1 MFRYL
6 VPLLV
11 LPLSGLLAQGAPLH
25 VVITAPNNA
34 MFRVVPHLSDDPVTR
49 NQFGKGRWELTTDS
63 ATVRPMAFIA
73 TDPLV
78 SIHVEVRENDRII
91 ASGDGAFVTVRRDTG
106 TVSVESRS
114 HAPSTAPG
122 DLRKP

>member
-6 VPLLV
+6 APLLV
-11 LPLSGLLAQGAPLH
+11 LPLPGLLAQGAPLH
-25 VVITAPNNA
+25 IVITAPNNA
-34 MFRVVPHLSDDPVTR
+34 TFRVAHLADDPVTR
-49 NQFGKGRWELTTDS
+49 NQFGRGRWEMTTDS
-63 ATVRPMAFIA
+63 ATVRTMAFIA

-78 SIHVEVRENDRII
+78 RIHVEARENDRIV

-114 HAPSTAPG
+114 HAPSAPPG

>member
-1 MFRYL
+1 MFRHL

-25 VVITAPNNA
+25 IVITAPNNA
-34 MFRVVPHLSDDPVTR
+34 TFRVAPLSDDPLTR
-49 NQFGKGRWELTTDS
+49 NQFGSGRWELTTDS
-63 ATVRPMAFIA
+63 ATVRTMAFIA

-78 SIHVEVRENDRII
+78 SLHVEARENDRVV
-91 ASGDGAFVTVRRDTG
+91 ASGNGAFVTVRRDAG
-106 TVSVESRS
+106 TVSAESRS
-114 HAPSTAPG
+114 RAPSVPPG

>member
-1 MFRYL
+1 MFRCL

-11 LPLSGLLAQGAPLH
+11 FPMSGLLAQTTPLH
-25 VVITAPNNA
+25 IVITAPNNA
-34 MFRVVPHLSDDPVTR
+34 TFRVARLSDDPATR
-49 NQFGKGRWELTTDS
+49 NQFGSGRWEITTDS
-63 ATVRPMAFIA
+63 ATVRTLAVIA

-78 SIHVEVRENDRII
+78 RVHVEASENDRIV

-114 HAPSTAPG
+114 RAPSGPPG